1 MDSPVQD
8 LRRASGYLRDSRGN
22 ILNLEQFDIIH
33 RCANAIEAAASGDPR
48 PLAVIVA
55 EEKAKR
61 DEHTRGLM
69 ALAAENVGRGN
80 A

>member
-48 PLAVIVA
+48 PLADIVA
-55 EEKAKR
+55 LEKTQR
-61 DEHTRGLM
+61 NEHMRGLM
-69 ALAAENVGRGN
+69 LVAAERAERN